1 MLRPLQSL
9 DTYNDDYYHWS
20 FVDRKSRNLLLLG
33 GADRPAMSSLA
44 QPNPVWK
51 EVKVMA
57 LERETKFRSAVESRA
72 KEFAEEKQSLGRM
85 VKTNVKRPK
94 ALLNV
99 PVMTTVDDESGDGGN
114 DINNEAA
121 VDDKDYVLEQR
132 RNRVQLWKARVSI
145 DKGYSAFLSLT
156 ELRRLIQ
163 ANASQ
168 PQLVNE
174 LMGDV
179 KSNVDMM
186 HASLGVNVRVN
197 SDGTRTIIIDQARL
211 SNTLSL
217 PKGRVLCARVIEGG
231 ILPHQSACEILPV
244 AWHVIATKPST
255 SVLDDGEDRLLRA
268 LTGLVL
274 TVQPSVDQSIL
285 CRCLDATITIGDDMS
300 NITKSRVRM
309 ELLHSILSRGKT
321 VCADDS
327 GLNGVWKVKEKAFMQ
342 ILSSQQK

>member
-1 MLRPLQSL
+1 
-9 DTYNDDYYHWS
+9 
-20 FVDRKSRNLLLLG
+20 
-33 GADRPAMSSLA
+33 
-44 QPNPVWK
+44 
-51 EVKVMA
+51 MA
-57 LERETKFRSAVESRA
+57 KERETKFRSLVENRA

-85 VKTNVKRPK
+85 VKTNVNRPK

-99 PVMTTVDDESGDGGN
+99 PVMTIVDDESGVVEGGGGGN
-114 DINNEAA
+114 VNN
-121 VDDKDYVLEQR
+121 DDRDYVLEQK

-179 KSNVDMM
+179 KSNVDLM

-197 SDGTRTIIIDQARL
+197 PDGSRKMIIDEGRL
-211 SNTLSL
+211 SSTLSL

-244 AWHVIATKPST
+244 AWHILAGKT
-255 SVLDDGEDRLLRA
+255 SASASDDGEGRLLRA

-274 TVQPSVDQSIL
+274 TVQPSVDPSIL
-285 CRCLDATITIGDDMS
+285 CRCLDTAIAIGDDLS
-300 NITKSRVRM
+300 KITQSRVRM
-309 ELLHSILSRGKT
+309 ELLHSILTRGK
-321 VCADDS
+321 VLCAEDDS
-327 GLNGVWKVKEKAFMQ
+327 DLDGVWREKEKAFMQ
-342 ILSSQQK
+342 ILASQQK